1 MAEETRFKLRGEELA
16 WREVDDEIVV
26 LDLRSSRYLSVNSS
40 GAVLWPHL
48 ADGAT
53 ETQLVGVLVDRF
65 DIDADTASKDVGH
78 FLQMCRQRD
87 LVDAAGASS

>member
-1 MAEETRFKLRGEELA
+1 MADDARFKLRGDELA

-53 ETQLVGVLVDRF
+53 EAELVGVLIDTF
-65 DIDADTASKDVGH
+65 DIDADTASKDVGL
-78 FLQMCRQRD
+78 FLQMCTQRD
-87 LVDAAGASS
+87 LVDVAGAPS